1 MFEEGVEDVRPRLCS
16 AQRYKINNT
25 RQSLPPLYARDS
37 SGRLRWKSASRC
49 MCQQPHLEH
58 RYSRVL
64 YYIQGDTRLLL
75 HTLNPLRHIF
85 SGQERVYALVYPR
98 ALLGKRPRGI
108 GDEGLF
114 KSRRCVVHCKSCAR
128 LGMSCGSLRLRRA
141 KWRRCGHGSRHG
153 IDAGV
158 RSDRRRVEVHL

>member
-1 MFEEGVEDVRPRLCS
+1 VRRGTRLTTQGSLCLHCTQET
-16 AQRYKINNT
+16 AQGACGGSQHLIACAT
-25 RQSLPPLYARDS
+25 E
-37 SGRLRWKSASRC
+37 
-49 MCQQPHLEH
+49 PHLEH

-64 YYIQGDTRLLL
+64 VQCLLYYAQGDTRLLL
-75 HTLNPLRHIF
+75 YTLNPLRHIL

-98 ALLGKRPRGI
+98 ALLRKRPRGI

-128 LGMSCGSLRLRRA
+128 LGMSCVSLRLRRA